1 MKPLEKVTALDSGQV
16 RLNAFRRSGAFGNG
30 IDFMLQDEY
39 LLNDALHGWR
49 RQQPQIFSAGH
60 LLSRDSRRV
69 VLCTQQRAVW
79 PRVFIDEAAA
89 GRVDSEQDNLMHN
102 AVAVVHAHG

>member
-49 RQQPQIFSAGH
+49 RQQPQIFSAGTC
-60 LLSRDSRRV
+60 S
-69 VLCTQQRAVW
+69 
-79 PRVFIDEAAA
+79 AATPA
-89 GRVDSEQDNLMHN
+89 ELFSAHSSERFG
-102 AVAVVHAHG
+102 HGSL